1 MRGTHYI
8 IILAAVTLFLFFFG
22 LGDMAL
28 TDPDESFYAETAR
41 EMLVRGEWITPYIF
55 GKPQF
60 EKPVL
65 FYVLVALSYMVF
77 GVGEFAARFP
87 AAVLGMFG
95 ILGVYLLGKRLFS
108 PLCGFLSGLILAT
121 CIQYVILARACV
133 TDMALTVFI
142 LYTLVFFLAGWSG
155 GRKAN
160 YLAASFMA
168 ALAVLTK
175 GPVGLFIPGL
185 IVLAYII
192 SSRQWDK
199 LKKIPVAW
207 CALLFLAVSL
217 PWYVTVWR
225 IHGAAFVD
233 EFFGFHNVTRFLEP
247 EHRIGASPF
256 FYIPVVLGGI
266 FPWSV
271 FLLFGTWEMG
281 KETAS
286 GVQRPAV
293 SGYRA
298 FLLIWFLVVFLF
310 FSASSTKLVTYIFP
324 LFPVLAVVTGRY
336 WERFISPEFGQRS
349 VDGTMKAAFI
359 VFGALSVLA
368 AAGTVLLVRHEY
380 PGTPALKGALMGG
393 AAFLACIIVSA
404 FFLFRGRKMAAF
416 SAIVAAVMISPLPV
430 ARYVFPVID
439 IHESSKILSCH
450 VKKLASDTEAVGGEC
465 DHRRGIAFYMQR
477 EDVTDIHPNQAL
489 REFFSREDRVW
500 GIIQLKHYGDLKKDM
515 PDSVSDPL
523 FRAGKYVVVT
533 NSAVGQE
540 K

>member
-1 MRGTHYI
+1 MRGTHYV
-8 IILAAVTLFLFFFG
+8 IILAAITLFLFFFG

-41 EMLVRGEWITPYIF
+41 EMLNRGEWITPHIF

-65 FYVLVALSYMVF
+65 FYILVVLSYMVF

-87 AAVLGMFG
+87 AAVFGMFG
-95 ILGVYLLGKRLFS
+95 VLGVYFLGKRLFS
-108 PLCGFLSGLILAT
+108 PLCGFLSGLILGT
-121 CIQYVILARACV
+121 SIQYLALARACV
-133 TDMALTVFI
+133 TDMALTVLI
-142 LYTLVFFLAGWSG
+142 LYTFVFFLAGWSG

-160 YLAASFMA
+160 YLAASLMA

-175 GPVGLFIPGL
+175 GPIGLFIPGL
-185 IVLAYII
+185 IVLLYII
-192 SSRQWDK
+192 SSREWDK
-199 LKKIPVAW
+199 LKKIPAAW
-207 CALLFLAVSL
+207 CILLFLAVSL
-217 PWYVTVWR
+217 PWYITVWR
-225 IHGAAFVD
+225 VHGAAFVD

-247 EHRIGASPF
+247 EHRIGTSPF
-256 FYIPVVLGGI
+256 FYIPVILGGF

-271 FLLFGTWEMG
+271 FLFLGAWGMWRE
-281 KETAS
+281 K
-286 GVQRPAV
+286 AV
-293 SGYRA
+293 SGQRSEGIGHRA

-336 WERFISPEFGQRS
+336 WERFISPENGRQG
-349 VDGTMKAAFI
+349 VDRTMNAGFM

-380 PGTPALKGALMGG
+380 PGTPALKGAVMGVS
-393 AAFLACIIVSA
+393 AFLAGIIVSA

-416 SAIVAAVMISPLPV
+416 SAIIAAVMISSLPV
-430 ARYVFPVID
+430 VRYIFPVID
-439 IHESSKILSCH
+439 VHESSKVLSQR
-450 VKKLASDTEAVGGEC
+450 VKELASDSEAVGGEN

-477 EDVTDIHPNQAL
+477 EDIADIHPNQAL

-500 GIIQLKHYGDLKKDM
+500 GIIQLKHYDNLKRDM
-515 PDSVSDPL
+515 PGSVSGPL
-523 FRAGKYVVVT
+523 FRAGKYVVIT
-533 NSAVGQE
+533 NEQ
-540 K
+540 